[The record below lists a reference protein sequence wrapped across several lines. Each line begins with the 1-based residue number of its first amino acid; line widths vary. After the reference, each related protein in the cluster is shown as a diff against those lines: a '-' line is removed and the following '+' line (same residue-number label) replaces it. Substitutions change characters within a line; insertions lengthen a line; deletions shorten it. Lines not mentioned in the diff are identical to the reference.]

1 MLNESNIIHTF
12 KAAFPT
18 HIGDDAA
25 VLDFNENNNY
35 VISKDLLVENTHFR
49 LNYQDAAS
57 LAHKALHVNLSD
69 IAAMGAT
76 PTFVLLG
83 LSMPKYFES
92 QAELFLKA
100 FTEACQDASV
110 VLIGGDTTHASD
122 NLFISV
128 TALGIASKKQIK
140 LRSQA
145 GSGDLI
151 CVAGNLGHAHLGF
164 TALETAHIHADFFEF
179 KQKFLQPTARLREG
193 VWFGEQAEITGMMD
207 VSDGLYLDLK
217 RFCEASGLA
226 AKINLD
232 ALQSNI
238 NTDFRH
244 ACRALKLDP
253 TTTQLTGGED
263 YGLMVSIPQQS
274 YTKITREFKQTFGY
288 DLIPIGSFHHGRDVQ
303 FLKEN
308 KLIELNLKS
317 FSHFG
322 EIS

>member
-1 MLNESNIIHTF
+1 MMLNESNIIDTL
-12 KAAFPT
+12 KNTFPT

-25 VLDFNENNNY
+25 VIDFNADNNY
-35 VISKDLLVENTHFR
+35 VISKDLLIEGTHFR

-76 PTFVLLG
+76 PQFVLLG
-83 LSMPKYFES
+83 VSIPQYFES
-92 QAELFLKA
+92 QTELFLNA

-128 TALGIASKKQIK
+128 TALGVAPKHQIK

-145 GSGDLI
+145 KPGDII

-164 TALETAHIHADFFEF
+164 TALETSNAHNNLEYQH
-179 KQKFLQPTARLREG
+179 KFLKPTSRLREG
-193 VWFGEQAEITGMMD
+193 VWFGKQTAITGMMD

-217 RFCEASGLA
+217 RFCKASQLA
-226 AKINLD
+226 AHINLD
-232 ALQSNI
+232 MFAP
-238 NTDFRH
+238 NTCFTN
-244 ACRALKLDP
+244 ACHALKLDP
-253 TTTQLTGGED
+253 IITQLTGGED
-263 YGLMVSIPQQS
+263 YGLMVSMPQQAH
-274 YTKITREFKQTFGY
+274 TKITHHFKQTFGY
-288 DLIPIGSFHHGRDVQ
+288 DLIPIGEFHDGTGVQ
-303 FLKEN
+303 VLKNN
-308 KLIELNLKS
+308 KQIELNLKP

-322 EIS
+322 EIN